1 MGRRLLP
8 RNLPELYAYAIAIE
22 RDAADALEKIE
33 HFVRDAGAD
42 HLAEELEKIVREERE
57 QHGLIT
63 LGTAGRE
70 LPEMSGWEYRWHYM
84 GDAVQKPSTPH
95 STREA
100 LSQALGVER
109 RTQAFY
115 IDVAENSL
123 DESVRAFSAEMAADE
138 QRHIVRL
145 EALLAHEDALAGLER
160 DDEAADEDGRL
171 VP

>member
-33 HFVRDAGAD
+33 NFVRDAGAD

-57 QHGLIT
+57 QHELIT

-70 LPEMSGWEYRWHYM
+70 LPQMSGWEYRWHYM
-84 GDAVQKPSTPH
+84 GDAVEKPSRPRN
-95 STREA
+95 TREA

-123 DESVRAFSAEMAADE
+123 NESVRAFSAEMAADE

-145 EALLAHEDALAGLER
+145 ETLLAREPDPA
-160 DDEAADEDGRL
+160 L
-171 VP
+171 VPQDELEAKPLG

>member
-8 RNLPELYAYAIAIE
+8 RNLPELYAYAICLE
-22 RDAADALEKIE
+22 RDAANDLERLE
-33 HFVRDAGAD
+33 NFMRDTGND

-57 QHGLIT
+57 QHELIT

-70 LPEMSGWEYRWHYM
+70 LPEMSGWEYSAHYM
-84 GDAVQKPSTPH
+84 GAAVDMRPNPRN
-95 STREA
+95 TREA
-100 LSQALGVER
+100 LRQALGVER

-115 IDVAENSL
+115 IDVAESSP

-145 EALLAHEDALAGLER
+145 EQLLAREPDPA
-160 DDEAADEDGRL
+160 L
-171 VP
+171 VPQGEAESKTLA

>member
-22 RDAADALEKIE
+22 RDAADAMEKLER
-33 HFVRDAGAD
+33 FVRDTGND
-42 HLAEELEKIVREERE
+42 HIAEELEKIAREERE
-57 QHGLIT
+57 QHELIS

-70 LPEMSGWEYRWHYM
+70 LPPVSGWEYAGHFM
-84 GDAVQKPSTPH
+84 GDAFCRRPGPRN
-95 STREA
+95 TREA
-100 LSQALGVER
+100 LSHALGVEH

-115 IDVAENSL
+115 LDVAENSP

-145 EALLAHEDALAGLER
+145 ETLIAREPDPALVPQ
-160 DDEAADEDGRL
+160 DEAEPKPLA
-171 VP
+171 